1 MKIAILGAGAWGTA
15 LAIHTASRHE
25 VSLWSRNLDVLASVR
40 AQRVNQRYLPDVPV
54 PEGIQMVGDLAE
66 AGEGAELV
74 VMATSVAGLQPV
86 AEALA
91 QVLGSRTPPPSP
103 EGPMPPGTMRLPVP
117 LRSLPRRH
125 RRRRRAVQPPTP
137 SVP

>member
-66 AGEGAELV
+66 AVEEETA
-74 VMATSVAGLQPV
+74 SDDAGTTT
-86 AEALA
+86 A
-91 QVLGSRTPPPSP
+91 
-103 EGPMPPGTMRLPVP
+103 
-117 LRSLPRRH
+117 
-125 RRRRRAVQPPTP
+125 
-137 SVP
+137 

>member
-1 MKIAILGAGAWGTA
+1 MKLAILGAGAWGTA

-66 AGEGAELV
+66 AVEGAELV
-74 VMATSVAGLQPV
+74 VLLAHMGGKPVSMA
-86 AEALA
+86 ELA
-91 QVLGSRTPPPSP
+91 RRLAISRQ
-103 EGPMPPGTMRLPVP
+103 
-117 LRSLPRRH
+117 
-125 RRRRRAVQPPTP
+125 AVHKKHGKR
-137 SVP
+137 